1 MPQVLV
7 QNGFRVM
14 IYPDDHHP
22 AHVHIYKSGLIV
34 IRLNNRRTPPS
45 IREVIGMSRK
55 EARDALLLVTEHKK
69 VLVKE
74 WRKIHVPA
82 TNE

>member
-14 IYPDDHHP
+14 IYPDDHRP
-22 AHVHIYKSGLIV
+22 AHLHIYKSGLIV

-82 TNE
+82 TDE